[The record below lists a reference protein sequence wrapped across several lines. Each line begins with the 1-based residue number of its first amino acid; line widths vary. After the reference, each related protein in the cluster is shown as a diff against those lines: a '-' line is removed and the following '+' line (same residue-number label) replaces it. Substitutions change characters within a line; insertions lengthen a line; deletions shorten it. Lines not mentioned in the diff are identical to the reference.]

1 VTTVAS
7 EVSVRFAE
15 NSFVGICAAGAI
27 NALWFRNA
35 DGGAIWLDGKSTF

>member
-1 VTTVAS
+1 LEVPEVQHVTTVAS

-27 NALWFRNA
+27 NAL
-35 DGGAIWLDGKSTF
+35 